1 MLLFW
6 LIFWV
11 LYGLLFAGGLNTFL
25 WLFGIRT
32 FSREWIF
39 LIVRAEAVK
48 LVLWVI
54 GGMLGGIIGATFSL
68 IEGKMKWV
76 LEIFFWMFFWQYFL
90 SLVAA
95 VFWLKDSAI
104 LIIGPE
110 LSTQS
115 QMPIIIFGA
124 LGGAIGTLVS
134 QVIEARF
141 FQKR

>member
-1 MLLFW
+1 
-6 LIFWV
+6 
-11 LYGLLFAGGLNTFL
+11 
-25 WLFGIRT
+25 
-32 FSREWIF
+32 